1 MIAVAVSINV
11 DWTEA
16 LIGIFETAGR
26 FSPHSCFCL
35 MGSRTVTAEFLGG
48 VASEAATRSVDCLV
62 SKDSAIP
69 RSAIHTVVSIMVPM
83 LVSGLYFVTWFI
95 AFTRLNETISYLAK
109 RCILSFMAVS
119 YLSYIAITKTAVNA
133 LSCIDVYDSLE
144 LGSNATH
151 AYWAVDTSLRCYEG
165 SHAVLAGLI
174 GWPVLIIFSFGF
186 PAAVA
191 ALLVL
196 ERKRHNME
204 SEWLF
209 EATGFMYRAYQ
220 TKYVYWESVIML
232 RKAILAVVVV
242 FSYAL
247 GGNLQGVLGVC
258 VLMFALYF
266 QIVCEPFRSEFAAL
280 NEYEGLSLLI
290 CSLTFVSGLFFND
303 DRTSDAVRVLLTIFL
318 LFANLGIVG
327 FFGIIFFKAAAEYL
341 RTILEAE
348 NIDYDPEK
356 GFFHVIKVYVRSRC
370 PRALDRLLN
379 RMMGHPVPTAPD
391 NTGRA

>member
-1 MIAVAVSINV
+1 M
-11 DWTEA
+11 T
-16 LIGIFETAGR
+16 
-26 FSPHSCFCL
+26 
-35 MGSRTVTAEFLGG
+35 
-48 VASEAATRSVDCLV
+48 SEAATGSVDCLV
-62 SKDSAIP
+62 SEDSAIP
-69 RSAIHTVVSIMVPM
+69 RSAMHTVVGIMVPM
-83 LVSGLYFVTWFI
+83 LVSCLYFILWFVTFR
-95 AFTRLNETISYLAK
+95 RLHETVSYLAK

-144 LGSNATH
+144 LGSDDQL

-186 PAAVA
+186 PVAIA

-232 RKAILAVVVV
+232 RKAVLAVVVV

-258 VLMFALYF
+258 VLMLALYF

-280 NEYEGLSLLI
+280 NQYEGLSLLI

-303 DRTSDAVRVLLTIFL
+303 ERTSDAVRVLLTMFL
-318 LFANLGIVG
+318 LFANLGILA
-327 FFGIIFFKAAAEYL
+327 FFGIVFFKAAAEYL
-341 RTILEAE
+341 KSILEAE
-348 NIDYDPEK
+348 NIDFDPER
-356 GFFHVIKVYVRSRC
+356 GSFHIIQAYLHSRC
-370 PRALDRLLN
+370 PKSLGRLLN
-379 RMMGHPVPTAPD
+379 RIMRHCVPTASG
-391 NTGRA
+391 NTPQT

>member
-1 MIAVAVSINV
+1 M
-11 DWTEA
+11 
-16 LIGIFETAGR
+16 
-26 FSPHSCFCL
+26 
-35 MGSRTVTAEFLGG
+35 
-48 VASEAATRSVDCLV
+48 
-62 SKDSAIP
+62 
-69 RSAIHTVVSIMVPM
+69 HTVVSIMVPM
-83 LVSGLYFVTWFI
+83 LVSCLYFILWFI
-95 AFTRLNETISYLAK
+95 TFRRLHETVSYLAK

-144 LGSNATH
+144 LGSDDQL

-186 PAAVA
+186 PVAVA

-232 RKAILAVVVV
+232 RKAVLAVVVV

-258 VLMFALYF
+258 VLMLALYF
-266 QIVCEPFRSEFAAL
+266 QIICEPFRSEFSAL
-280 NEYEGLSLLI
+280 NQYEGLSLLI

-303 DRTSDAVRVLLTIFL
+303 ERTSDAVRVLLTMFL
-318 LFANLGIVG
+318 LFANLGILA

-341 RTILEAE
+341 KSILEAE
-348 NIDYDPEK
+348 NIDFDPER
-356 GFFHVIKVYVRSRC
+356 GSFHIIQAYLHSRC
-370 PRALDRLLN
+370 PKSLERLLN
-379 RMMGHPVPTAPD
+379 RIMRHCVPTASG
-391 NTGRA
+391 NTPQT